1 MPRLDALLDFLN
13 EDPTDPFTLFAVASE
28 FRKLGD
34 NDQAF
39 AYFNRLIDGHPTYV
53 GTYYHLGKLLES
65 VGQMEEA
72 IATYTRGIRVAEEQR
87 DAHARAELHDALLRA
102 RGVGFDDEA

>member
-1 MPRLDALLDFLN
+1 MRRLDVLLGFLN
-13 EDPTDPFTLFAVASE
+13 DDPTDPFTLFAVASE

-34 NDQAF
+34 IEQAL

-53 GTYYHLGKLLES
+53 GAYYHLGKLLES
-65 VGQMEEA
+65 IGRKEDA
-72 IATYTRGIRVAEEQR
+72 IAMYTRGIHVAEEQR
-87 DAHARAELHDALLRA
+87 DVHARAELQDVLLRA